1 MKFKQIREKY
11 RSKFPASLVAA
22 AVKIA
27 LDMGGN
33 MTGAYK
39 KIEKMKR
46 GLGDDPMVK
55 DALRLANENVNEE
68 TLSELNF
75 SYAFFDK
82 QSLNKFMM
90 KALKLKGLE
99 VVDSEKKQGGHY
111 VVRVKSDD
119 KKIIAKANSFA
130 IRAMSE
136 WVTENNPQETI
147 IEKVK
152 PGKGKG
158 TADVDY
164 IGDSDLTKKLEKK
177 FKVKIKSSGRTSADI
192 IGNKANIIKLLQS
205 DAYMMDDEDIEE
217 LYPDLLEGVIY
228 EVRHTFA
235 IDKVANLGKAEK
247 LAKKLGLDYDTETG
261 RDYYYITVDSGKDV
275 NSMVKFIKGTSGYS
289 EQVNEAYSKK
299 MSNPEIKKVANKYQM
314 GDDEIS
320 DLKNE
325 YSPKKTARPKAWL
338 SLGYPVRDGDYYFAF
353 ISSSE
358 KDNVKYNNI
367 LNDVIKKAAKEVP
380 AGEKATDKA
389 DYIWDKASAAV
400 KKFPRALGWNDTMA
414 RDEIWA
420 SIGHL
425 IGVREEIEEVAIDKM
440 RIGKRKKAPKW
451 S

>member
-1 MKFKQIREKY
+1 MKFKEIREKY

-55 DALRLANENVNEE
+55 DALRLANESVNEE

-99 VVDSEKKQGGHY
+99 VVSSEKQQGGHY

-119 KKIIAKANSFA
+119 KKIIAKSNSFA
-130 IRAMSE
+130 IQAMSE
-136 WVTENNPQETI
+136 WVTENNPQETV

-217 LYPDLLEGVIY
+217 LYPDLLEGVI
-228 EVRHTFA
+228 
-235 IDKVANLGKAEK
+235 
-247 LAKKLGLDYDTETG
+247 
-261 RDYYYITVDSGKDV
+261 
-275 NSMVKFIKGTSGYS
+275 S
-289 EQVNEAYSKK
+289 EALSKK
-299 MSNPEIKKVANKYQM
+299 ISDGEARKIQKKYNLAMDQFQ
-314 GDDEIS
+314 
-320 DLKNE
+320 DLKND
-325 YSPKKTARPKAWL
+325 YSSAKSARPKAWI
-338 SLGYPVRDGDYYFAF
+338 SLDYPVRDGDYYFAF
-353 ISSSE
+353 VSNDE
-358 KDNVKYNNI
+358 KKNTKFNSK
-367 LNDVIKKAAKEVP
+367 LNDVLKNVAKGRKAGGAN
-380 AGEKATDKA
+380 KATDLA
-389 DYIWDKASAAV
+389 DEIWDAVSAEI
-400 KKFPRALGWNDTMA
+400 KKFPRDLGWNDTMT
-414 RDEIWA
+414 REEIWA
-420 SIGHL
+420 SIAHM
-425 IGVREEIEEVAIDKM
+425 IGVREEIEEVTIDKM
-440 RIGKRKKAPKW
+440 RVGKRKKAPKW